1 MPVSYSV
8 SLCVY
13 VMLRSDEQDADVLS
27 SFLTVDKQTYV
38 LTIAPGV
45 DASLLLAICVCLD
58 EAANDQG

>member
-8 SLCVY
+8 SVWCIGPDKKKCL
-13 VMLRSDEQDADVLS
+13 LS
-27 SFLTVDKQTYV
+27 ILFFTVDKQTYV

-58 EAANDQG
+58 EAANDQGW